1 VGKARKIPIHM
12 LGRWSDRNS
21 KDRVFLCGK
30 YFTPQEKEV
39 WGNLYGKYGDRIAE
53 LLNNPTINFTR
64 IT

>member
-1 VGKARKIPIHM
+1 M

-21 KDRVFLCGK
+21 KDRVFLRGK
-30 YFTPQEKEV
+30 YFTPQEKQL